1 MSLYP
6 PILARYLG
14 TRDVLHKAKQ
24 DVIDNFVKEQKRRR
38 QHKLVNRMKTVR
50 QLMSAATSQEEAIA
64 CFESCQEYLEA
75 YDEDNASQ
83 NEPET
88 SNGSA

>member
-1 MSLYP
+1 
-6 PILARYLG
+6 
-14 TRDVLHKAKQ
+14 
-24 DVIDNFVKEQKRRR
+24 
-38 QHKLVNRMKTVR
+38 MKTVR

-88 SNGSA
+88 SDGSA